1 VLYNDCSDEQYYR
14 GCDEPQLS
22 MPPMF
27 MMVLVMMSMFVLVFM
42 MMFMLA
48 TYVMMMFV

>member
-27 MMVLVMMSMFVLVFM
+27 MMVLVMMFVLVFM